1 MAQLIYADLWEA
13 VAGAVPD
20 RPALI
25 RGDRTLPWREFDA
38 RANALAHHLLVSGLT
53 RQSKVA
59 AYLYNSPEY
68 LEVYFAAFKAALVPF
83 NTNYRYGGEELHYL
97 FDNADA
103 EAVIFHASFAP
114 TLAPILQRLPRLKT
128 LIAVPEPGAT
138 VPDWAVNY
146 EHIVKQ
152 PVSRVIAPWGRSPD
166 DVVFIYTGGTTG
178 LPKGVMWRQ
187 GDLFEAMGAGAN
199 LLLGLGP
206 LTHAAEAGERAHLYD
221 APAGPVPPARSIPV
235 APLMHATGQ
244 LLSFSTL
251 VSSGCV
257 ISLPSNQFR
266 AEELFDEIER
276 LQASSI
282 IIVGMAFAMPM
293 LEVLDANPGRWDL
306 SSLKRMFSSGTIWSA
321 ENKQALLRHIPHA
334 ILFDSL
340 GSSEAVGIGV
350 STTTA
355 GEGSTGTARFVISER
370 TAVFTE
376 DGIRVQPGSGARG
389 LVAIGGPMPIAYY
402 KDPAKT
408 ASAFRMFEGMRW
420 SVPGDWATVESDGT
434 ISLLGRGSLVINT
447 GGEKVFP
454 EEVEEALKRYPG
466 VRDAAV
472 VGIPDRRF
480 GERICAIVDAQPG
493 ASITLAAISEHVR
506 SSLAAYKAP
515 RELVLGSVARQPN
528 GKIDYGQAR
537 SSALIALE
545 RTPTPATDPRPH

>member
-13 VAGAVPD
+13 VARAVPN

-25 RGDRTLPWREFDA
+25 RGERTLLWHELDA
-38 RANALAHHLLVSGLT
+38 RADALAHHLLLSGLT

-68 LEVYFAAFKAALVPF
+68 LEVYFAAFKASLVPF
-83 NTNYRYGGEELHYL
+83 NTNYRYGGDELHYL

-114 TLAPILQRLPRLKT
+114 TLEPILRRLPRLKT
-128 LIAVPEPGAT
+128 LVAVPEPGVS
-138 VPDWAVNY
+138 VPSWAVSY
-146 EHIVKQ
+146 DDIAQQRV
-152 PVSRVIAPWGRSPD
+152 PRVIAPWGRSPD
-166 DVVFIYTGGTTG
+166 DQLFIYTGGTTG

-187 GDLFEAMGAGAN
+187 GDLFEAMGGGAN

-206 LTHAAEAGERAHLYD
+206 LNHADEAGQRAQLYGAAD
-221 APAGPVPPARSIPV
+221 GPLASVPPARSIPV

-244 LLSFSTL
+244 LISFSTL
-251 VSSGCV
+251 ASGGCV

-266 AEELFDEIER
+266 AEELWSEIER
-276 LQASSI
+276 LRATSI
-282 IIVGMAFAMPM
+282 IIVGMAFAVPM
-293 LEVLDANPGRWDL
+293 LEALDENPGRWDL
-306 SSLKRMFSSGTIWSA
+306 TSLLRVFSSGTIWNA
-321 ENKQALLRHIPHA
+321 ENKQGLLRHIPQA
-334 ILFDSL
+334 MLFDSL
-340 GSSEAVGIGV
+340 GSSEALGVGM

-355 GEGSTGTARFVISER
+355 GAADSSAGTARFVISER

-376 DGIRVQPGSGARG
+376 DGTRVQPGSGARG
-389 LVAIGGPMPIAYY
+389 LVAIGGPMPVGYY
-402 KDPAKT
+402 KDPVKT
-408 ASAFRMFEGMRW
+408 ASGFRMFEGMRW

-434 ISLLGRGSLVINT
+434 IALLGRGSLVINT

-472 VGIPDRRF
+472 VGVPDPRF

-493 ASITLAAISEHVR
+493 VSITLAAISEHVR
-506 SSLAAYKAP
+506 RSLAAYKAP
-515 RELVLGSVARQPN
+515 RALVVGSVARQPN
-528 GKIDYGQAR
+528 GKIDYPAAR
-537 SSALIALE
+537 SHALSALEHVA
-545 RTPTPATDPRPH
+545 R